1 MDFGPWGIGLFWY
14 EDFWKMIFWLVLKL
28 EISYRVMISWM
39 ILIYMWEIQFCKQLI
54 GYMCEHSISRVN
66 EFWPSLLLEVAFIC
80 NWSTYY
86 WILVHNHIFVSTLRI
101 RVVRIYFEYY
111 QFWGTW
117 CKFATNRVPEFEI
130 CTFRNVEGPVQNIGR
145 HGTPTVCVHKIIQC
159 KFWKHHLHLIF

>member
-1 MDFGPWGIGLFWY
+1 M
-14 EDFWKMIFWLVLKL
+14 LKV

-54 GYMCEHSISRVN
+54 RYVCQHSISRVN

-86 WILVHNHIFVSTLRI
+86 WILVHDHIFVSTVRI

-117 CKFATNRVPEFEI
+117 WKFATTRVLSLKSVRSEMWKAQYKILGDMVRPQCVCTKLYSASFESI
-130 CTFRNVEGPVQNIGR
+130 TFTSFSNSFWHSKATDNVTISQA
-145 HGTPTVCVHKIIQC
+145 
-159 KFWKHHLHLIF
+159 